1 MYLIKIFYDLEL
13 FKFMQL
19 TIVMKK
25 MKILK

>member
-1 MYLIKIFYDLEL
+1 MYLIKIFHDLEL